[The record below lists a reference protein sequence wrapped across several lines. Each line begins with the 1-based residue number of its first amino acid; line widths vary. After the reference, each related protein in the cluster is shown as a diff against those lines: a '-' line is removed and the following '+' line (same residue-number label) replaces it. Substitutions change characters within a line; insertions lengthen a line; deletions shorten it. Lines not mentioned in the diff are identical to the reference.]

1 MTDERKQEYTRRI
14 AQANRTEVVVI
25 TYEIALD
32 YLADARAAADNDS
45 FDESVRKAKKCV
57 EQLRDAL
64 DMNYANIS
72 VPLANLYNYVTLQ
85 MDKAVMKEDQNYLDD
100 CEMVLKSMHETFQE
114 VAKQDTSDP
123 MMANSEMVY
132 SGLTYGKNGANENL
146 SGVNRGMMA

>member
-32 YLADARAAADNDS
+32 YLKDARAAGNNDD
-45 FDESVRKAKKCV
+45 FNESVRKAKKCV

-85 MDKAVMKEDQNYLDD
+85 MDKAVMKEDQSFLDD
-100 CEMVLKSMHETFQE
+100 CEMVLNSMHETFQE
-114 VAKQDTSDP
+114 VAKQDDSDP
-123 MMANSEMVY
+123 MMANSEVVY
-132 SGLTYGKNGANENL
+132 SGLTYGKEGANESF
-146 SGVNRGMMA
+146 SGMNRGMMA